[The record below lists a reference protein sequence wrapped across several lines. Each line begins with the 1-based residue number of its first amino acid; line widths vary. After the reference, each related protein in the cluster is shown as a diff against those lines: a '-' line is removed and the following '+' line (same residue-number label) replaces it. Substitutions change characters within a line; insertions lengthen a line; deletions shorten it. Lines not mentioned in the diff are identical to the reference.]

1 MPVPTPTLARLLLLA
16 ALLAAASAAQA
27 QAVSLIHA
35 GSVYE
40 DDKDRPLRAPEGVAC
55 SDDGQLVVADTGNG
69 RLLRL
74 SFKNRALAGGTE
86 VKLPQLPSPT
96 ELQLD
101 GKGNLLVLD
110 RKLRKIGRVDAAGAF
125 QGYVEPRGEGL
136 GTVAAGAF
144 ELDGAGNL
152 WILDLAGVQLLAV
165 DGGGQVVRRLSL
177 PRGGAVFT
185 DLAVDAAGTVY
196 AVDSARS
203 AVWSAEKG
211 ASALKPLV
219 QGMKEVMTF
228 PTFLSVSRGRLFVT
242 DQNGHGIAVFGIDGA
257 YQGRLLSLG
266 WGEGLVYY
274 PAQVCVNDKDELFV
288 ADRYNNRVQ
297 AFTMTA
303 K

>member
-1 MPVPTPTLARLLLLA
+1 MPTTLARLLLSA
-16 ALLAAASAAQA
+16 VLLAAAASAQA

-35 GSVYE
+35 GSIYE

-55 SDDGQLVVADTGNG
+55 GDDGQLVVADTGNG
-69 RLLRL
+69 RLVRL
-74 SFKNRALAGGTE
+74 TFKNRMVTGGAE

-96 ELQLD
+96 EVQLD
-101 GKGNLLVLD
+101 GKGGVLVLD
-110 RKLRKIGRVDAAGAF
+110 RKLRKVARVDAGGAF

-136 GTVAAGAF
+136 GPVAAGAF
-144 ELDGAGNL
+144 ELDGSGTL
-152 WILDLAGVQLLAV
+152 WVLDLASVQLLAV
-165 DGGGQVVRRLSL
+165 DSGGQVVRKLAL
-177 PRGGAVFT
+177 PRSGAVFT

-196 AVDSARS
+196 ALDAVRS
-203 AVWSAEKG
+203 AIWSAEKG

-219 QGMKEVMTF
+219 QGMKELMTF
-228 PTFLSVSRGRLFVT
+228 PTYLATGRGRLFVS

-288 ADRYNNRVQ
+288 ADRYNNRIQ
-297 AFTMTA
+297 AFGMSA

>member
-1 MPVPTPTLARLLLLA
+1 MPVPTPTLARLLLSA
-16 ALLAAASAAQA
+16 ALLAAAAVAQA

-35 GSVYE
+35 GSIYE

-69 RLLRL
+69 RLVRMT
-74 SFKNRALAGGTE
+74 FKNRLLTGGSE

-96 ELQLD
+96 ALQLD

-125 QGYVEPRGEGL
+125 QGYVEPKGEGL
-136 GTVAAGAF
+136 GPVVAGAF
-144 ELDGAGNL
+144 ELDGSGTL
-152 WILDLAGVQLLAV
+152 WVLDLSSVQLLAV
-165 DGGGQVVRRLSL
+165 DSGGQVVRKLPL
-177 PRGGAVFT
+177 PRGGPVFT

-196 AVDSARS
+196 ALDAVRS
-203 AVWSAEKG
+203 SIWSAEKG
-211 ASALKPLV
+211 ASAMKPLV

-228 PTFLSVSRGRLFVT
+228 PTFLATSRGRLFAS

-266 WGEGLVYY
+266 WGEGLIYY
-274 PAQVCVNDKDELFV
+274 PAQVCVNDRDELFV

-297 AFTMTA
+297 AFSMTA